1 MDRYKPQWIQH
12 NGLKTP
18 LAKFIWMQL
27 KAIYQAELTDQLKEN
42 RRKLTEIY
50 HQLETTINIK
60 PNINESM
67 QTFVFVCFII
77 VQMNVCFLRNSLTDI
92 STPIDTSQTNDEDK
106 ISTIET
112 ISQVFILNFLRNQ
125 SRHSISFSQYQIIN
139 PQFSMKT
146 RRVIPLM
153 QISCRILWCFSRTG
167 KFSKR
172 FGSSDD

>member
-77 VQMNVCFLRNSLTDI
+77 VQMNVL
-92 STPIDTSQTNDEDK
+92 
-106 ISTIET
+106 
-112 ISQVFILNFLRNQ
+112 
-125 SRHSISFSQYQIIN
+125 FS
-139 PQFSMKT
+139 
-146 RRVIPLM
+146 
-153 QISCRILWCFSRTG
+153 
-167 KFSKR
+167 
-172 FGSSDD
+172 